1 MTSASELGANI
12 GKRAML
18 GLPNSPLRFEVE
30 ITDARKRYGNL
41 DYRVRPIAGDGW
53 TWHASHLLTI
63 LDTERTV

>member
-12 GKRAML
+12 SKRALL

-41 DYRVRPIAGDGW
+41 DYKVRPVSGAGE
-53 TWHASHLLTI
+53 TWHASHLLTV
-63 LDTERTV
+63 LDNEQTV